1 MWCRRSCGTPGYEKS
16 PSVLPPWGFFH
27 KSTVPIIPLK
37 TSHSVSSF
45 APKGRFGACKCK
57 HSVNC
62 HHFAALG
69 KMLLPDFVDLNKIA
83 VGMFWQHRQIISRLQ
98 IVSSHHFVGSTNM
111 VCPSRCLHRHGAQIP
126 EIFDPPPYFS
136 GRRWGGPSKKL
147 TPRKLLGLRN
157 PHSPRPRGAVPSSSG
172 RPQCRRGP
180 GPGRRRKGAGG

>member
-57 HSVNC
+57 HSVN
-62 HHFAALG
+62 FTPG
-69 KMLLPDFVDLNKIA
+69 KMVPPDFVALN
-83 VGMFWQHRQIISRLQ
+83 QIISRLQ
-98 IVSSHHFVGSTNM
+98 IVSSRHPGAATAM
-111 VCPSRCLHRHGAQIP
+111 VPKSLKFLTR
-126 EIFDPPPYFS
+126 PPYFS
-136 GRRWGGPSKKL
+136 GRRGGSPSKKL

-157 PHSPRPRGAVPSSSG
+157 PHSPRPRGAVPCSSG
-172 RPQCRRGP
+172 RPRCRRGP
-180 GPGRRRKGAGG
+180 RPGRRRKGAGG